1 MRRKAKWIGL
11 IAVLIAFAA
20 GTYVMTE
27 DNGEKMTYTEDSKPQ
42 RKAKPVEKD
51 KLPILWNE
59 VDTYEQVE
67 GFFEQYIPGL
77 HLAREYGVTT
87 APKQSVE
94 IPGRDGRIQVNE
106 VWHSGHTIHI
116 FYSIDLS
123 AIVGEDASGDA
134 PYLESVSIEK
144 KNDIQKQTLRSFGQ
158 PIRFE
163 QGVIFENRL
172 YTVIQVPP
180 ISQKPETAN
189 SWRNTES
196 IPAFNQNLNTIFKF
210 QLGGQTYQP
219 DSIPIH
225 YQYDPEKNT
234 LGTYTFDHTY
244 NENGLTIA
252 PLTLKLGID
261 YSHIKMKIKSESS
274 EFNHSLDATL
284 ITDKNEHI
292 PLSLYLQKDPE
303 QKDVYTGFI
312 RPLRYKPEKATLKI
326 RNIHLRDGSSYS
338 FSIKTSQIKRK
349 DQSHQ
354 RIDKKVAEAYQTDVY
369 LKEISSRGSVG
380 TDLI

>member
-1 MRRKAKWIGL
+1 MGKKAKWIGI
-11 IAVLIAFAA
+11 IAVLLTFVT
-20 GTYVMTE
+20 GTYVMTA
-27 DNGEKMTYTEDSKPQ
+27 DNGQKMTYTEDSKPQ

-51 KLPILWNE
+51 KLPIQWNE

-67 GFFEQYIPGL
+67 SFFEQYIPGL

-94 IPGRDGRIQVNE
+94 IPGSDGRIQVNE

-123 AIVGEDASGDA
+123 AIVGEDASGNT
-134 PYLESVSIEK
+134 PSLESITIEE
-144 KNDIQKQTLRSFGQ
+144 KNDIQNQTLRSFSQ

-172 YTVIQVPP
+172 YTVIQAPP
-180 ISQKPETAN
+180 ISQKPETSN
-189 SWRNTES
+189 NWRNIEN

-210 QLGGQTYQP
+210 QLGGETYQP

-225 YQYDPEKNT
+225 YQYDPGKNT

-244 NENGLTIA
+244 KENGLTIS
-252 PLTLKLGID
+252 PLTLKLGIE
-261 YSHIKMKIKSESS
+261 YSHIKIKVKSELS
-274 EFNHSLDATL
+274 EFNQSLDATF
-284 ITDKNEHI
+284 ITDRNEHI

-303 QKDVYTGFI
+303 QDDVYTGFI

-326 RNIHLRDGSSYS
+326 RNIHLSDGSSYS
-338 FSIKTSQIKRK
+338 FSMKTSDIK
-349 DQSHQ
+349 
-354 RIDKKVAEAYQTDVY
+354 KKSPI
-369 LKEISSRGSVG
+369 LS
-380 TDLI
+380 